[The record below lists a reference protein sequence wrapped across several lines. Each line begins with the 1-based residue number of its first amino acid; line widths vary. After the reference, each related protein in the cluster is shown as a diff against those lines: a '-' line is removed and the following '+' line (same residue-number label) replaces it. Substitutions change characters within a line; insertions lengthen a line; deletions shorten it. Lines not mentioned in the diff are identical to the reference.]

1 MNQTRRQFSS
11 QSEDEIRAFRHFLQ
25 KADINID
32 PDSIV
37 KRQPPE
43 PDILCRLAD
52 GSRLAFELVELV
64 NRKNVAGFEAA
75 PPLASLVER
84 AYQELPRDFRNSFDA
99 KFCNRALSFAF
110 RTDVTRNQITP
121 KLPRILRELA
131 TQSSLTDD
139 LWKFSAPVMRV
150 LSRVSFRGRVDTPGR
165 PSFNIAMWLDNI
177 DVVTELVLSKTLK
190 SYKAADPIELLAYFG
205 HLSVGSRSRGWKGP
219 LRNAL
224 LSNGLGPFRRIWVM
238 GETEIEFKHSR
249 D

>member
-1 MNQTRRQFSS
+1 MSQRRRQFSS
-11 QSEDEIRAFRHFLQ
+11 QSEDEIKAFRHFLQ
-25 KADINID
+25 KADINVV

-37 KRQPPE
+37 KRNPPE
-43 PDILCRLAD
+43 PDILCRLID
-52 GSRLAFELVELV
+52 GSGLAFELVELV
-64 NRKNVAGFEAA
+64 NRKNVAGSKAA
-75 PPLASLVER
+75 SPLASLVER
-84 AYQELPRDFRNSFDA
+84 AYQELPRDFKNRFDV

-150 LSRVSFRGRVDTPGR
+150 LSQVSLRGRVDTPGR
-165 PSFNIAMWLDNI
+165 PSFNIAMWLDNT

-190 SYKAADPIELLAYFG
+190 SYTAFDPIELLAYF
-205 HLSVGSRSRGWKGP
+205 SDQSFISRSQDWKGP
-219 LRNAL
+219 LRKAL

-238 GETEIEFKHSR
+238 GETEIEFSHSKE
-249 D
+249 